1 MTESFARARRRP
13 QRLWLV
19 GAALAVLVA
28 LPAFAHAAVGSVTE
42 FSNGVTANAAPQS
55 ITAGPDGN
63 LWFTESAANK
73 IGRITPAGVVT
84 EFTDGLSAGA
94 NPWGITSG
102 PDGNLWFTER
112 STSKIGRITPQG
124 VITEFATFTPNAA
137 PWGITA
143 GSDGNLWFTENGIN
157 SVGRITTAGVQ
168 LAEIPLCVGC
178 ADGSTGGQGIVAGP
192 DGNVWAVG
200 YASNAVYQLP
210 IGGTTPAVFTSGIT
224 AGAGLAGIT
233 VGSDNNLWFTE
244 QLGNRVGRITVA
256 GAVTEFVIALA
267 AQSPTGITSGADG
280 ALWVGE
286 NGTGN
291 NGNNLVR
298 VTTAGVMTQYQNG
311 IVANA
316 GIYGVTAGPDG
327 NLWFAESN
335 SNRIGRMLS
344 GIVPVNVA
352 PPRVSGSPTVGSTL
366 AVSNGSWKY
375 LPTTYAYK
383 WFRCTTAAAT
393 KCKTIVKK
401 TKSSYAIRSADA
413 GSFLRASVT
422 PTNSNGEAK
431 PTPSPTA
438 SQVPT
443 SFFSITRPS
452 ITYKAKSVVLTSTI
466 TTKWAGKAVQTAT
479 SKVGSK
485 VTRRCII
492 TKRTAV
498 AGTATIVCR
507 LQRASRQT
515 LRKQSLKLTITT
527 TFTATGGAA
536 STRRQVLTVPRRVN
550 PTATQDP
557 TSFFSIT
564 RPRITY
570 KAKSVVLTSRIT
582 TNWAGK
588 AVQAATSKRGRKV
601 TRRCIITKR
610 TRVAGVARIVCRL
623 QRASRQTLRKQSL
636 KLRITT
642 TFTATGGAAK
652 YKTQI
657 LTVPKRFRP

>member
-1 MTESFARARRRP
+1 MTQTPGHAHRLTPF
-13 QRLWLV
+13 LWLV
-19 GAALAVLVA
+19 GAALAALLA
-28 LPAFAHAAVGSVTE
+28 LPAFSQAAVGSVTE
-42 FSNGVTANAAPQS
+42 FSKGVTANSAPQS

-63 LWFTESAANK
+63 LWFTESASNK

-84 EFTDGLSAGA
+84 EFSNGLSAGA

-124 VITEFATFTPNAA
+124 VITEFATITPNAA

-157 SVGRITTAGVQ
+157 SVGRITTDGVQ
-168 LAEIPLCVGC
+168 LPEIPLCVGC
-178 ADGSTGGQGIVAGP
+178 PDNSTGGQGIVAGP

-200 YASNAVYQLP
+200 NTSNAIYQLP

-224 AGAGLAGIT
+224 AAAGLAGIT

-244 QLGNRVGRITVA
+244 QAGNRVGRITVA
-256 GAVTEFVIALA
+256 GAVSEFAIALA
-267 AQSPTGITSGADG
+267 GQSPTGITSGADG

-316 GIYGVTAGPDG
+316 GVYGVTAGPDG

-344 GIVPVNVA
+344 GVVPVNVA
-352 PPRVSGSPTVGSTL
+352 PPGISGSPTVGSTL
-366 AVSNGSWKY
+366 TVSYGAWKY

-393 KCKTIVKK
+393 KCSTIANK
-401 TKSSYAIRSADA
+401 TKSSYVVSSADA
-413 GSFLRASVT
+413 GSYLRASVT
-422 PTNSNGEAK
+422 PANLNGTAK
-431 PTPSPTA
+431 SMPSPTTA
-438 SQVPT
+438 QVPT
-443 SFFSITRPS
+443 SFFSITKPR

-492 TKRTAV
+492 TKRVAV
-498 AGTATIVCR
+498 AGTATIVCT

-515 LRKQSLKLTITT
+515 LRKQSLTLTVTT
-527 TFTATGGAA
+527 TFTATGGGA
-536 STRRQVLTVPRRVN
+536 STKSQVLTVPRRVK
-550 PTATQDP
+550 P
-557 TSFFSIT
+557 
-564 RPRITY
+564 
-570 KAKSVVLTSRIT
+570 
-582 TNWAGK
+582 
-588 AVQAATSKRGRKV
+588 
-601 TRRCIITKR
+601 
-610 TRVAGVARIVCRL
+610 
-623 QRASRQTLRKQSL
+623 
-636 KLRITT
+636 
-642 TFTATGGAAK
+642 
-652 YKTQI
+652 
-657 LTVPKRFRP
+657 

>member
-1 MTESFARARRRP
+1 MTESPARARRHS
-13 QRLWLV
+13 LHLLVV
-19 GAALAVLVA
+19 GAAFIALLAAPV
-28 LPAFAHAAVGSVTE
+28 FANAAVGSVTE
-42 FSNGVTANAAPQS
+42 FSNGITANSAPQS

-73 IGRITPAGVVT
+73 IGRITPTGVVT
-84 EFTDGLSAGA
+84 EFVNGLSAGSK
-94 NPWGITSG
+94 PWGITSG

-112 STSKIGRITPQG
+112 GTSKIGRITPQG
-124 VITEFATFTPNAA
+124 VITEFATITPNAA

-143 GSDGNLWFTENGIN
+143 GSDGNLWFTENGVN

-168 LAEIPLCVGC
+168 LPEIPLCVGC
-178 ADGSTGGQGIVAGP
+178 ADNSTGGQGIVAGP

-200 YASNAVYQLP
+200 NISNAVYQLP
-210 IGGTTPAVFTSGIT
+210 IGGTTPAVFTAGIT

-244 QLGNRVGRITVA
+244 QAGNRVGRITVA
-256 GAVTEFVIALA
+256 GAATEFGIALG
-267 AQSPTGITSGADG
+267 AQTPTGIASGADG

-298 VTTAGVMTQYQNG
+298 VTTAGAMTQYQNG

-316 GIYGVTAGPDG
+316 GVYGVTAGPDG

-344 GIVPVNVA
+344 GVVPVNVT
-352 PPRVSGSPTVGSTL
+352 PPGISGTPNVGSTL
-366 AVSNGSWKY
+366 TVSYGAWKY

-393 KCKTIVKK
+393 KCSTIVNK
-401 TKSSYAIRSADA
+401 TTSTYVVTSADT

-422 PTNSNGEAK
+422 PTNLNGAAK

-438 SQVPT
+438 TQVP
-443 SFFSITRPS
+443 SSAFSITKPR
-452 ITYKAKSVVLTSTI
+452 ITYKTKSVVLTSTI
-466 TTKWAGKAVQTAT
+466 ITNWAGKAVQTAT
-479 SKVGSK
+479 SKSGSK

-492 TKRTAV
+492 TKRIPV
-498 AGTATIVCR
+498 AGVATIVCT

-536 STRRQVLTVPRRVN
+536 KSKTQVLTVPKRVK
-550 PTATQDP
+550 P
-557 TSFFSIT
+557 
-564 RPRITY
+564 
-570 KAKSVVLTSRIT
+570 
-582 TNWAGK
+582 
-588 AVQAATSKRGRKV
+588 
-601 TRRCIITKR
+601 
-610 TRVAGVARIVCRL
+610 
-623 QRASRQTLRKQSL
+623 
-636 KLRITT
+636 
-642 TFTATGGAAK
+642 
-652 YKTQI
+652 
-657 LTVPKRFRP
+657 